1 MAGSKFRSTNAL
13 CHAFGVVPFSDEAP
27 PSARLFICEGAP
39 GCACGPRG
47 QMCVFVDEDGWAT
60 VAWQE
65 RDGAGN
71 WIDRQSVSWP
81 PSPDLSRDPAALAA
95 RAEEEFARHELLVA
109 PVGGDQ

>member
-1 MAGSKFRSTNAL
+1 MVGPDFCSTKAT
-13 CHAFGVVPFSDEAP
+13 CHAFGAVPFSDEAP

-39 GCACGPRG
+39 GCTCGPRE

-65 RDGAGN
+65 RDEAGR

-81 PSPDLSRDPAALAA
+81 PAPDLPRDPVALAA